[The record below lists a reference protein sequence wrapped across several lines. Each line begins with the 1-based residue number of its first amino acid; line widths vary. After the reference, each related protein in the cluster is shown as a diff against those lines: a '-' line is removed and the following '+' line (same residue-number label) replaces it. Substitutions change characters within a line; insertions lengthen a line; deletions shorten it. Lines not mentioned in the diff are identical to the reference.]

1 MAQIVDIVLPV
12 FGLIALGYAAAWSGL
27 LRRETGEALSDFV
40 FIIAIPVLVF
50 RTLAM
55 AAFDGAS
62 PWGLWI
68 AYFAVFAVMW
78 VIGSVTIRGLFGRD
92 ARAGVVAGISTA
104 YGNTVLVGIPLA
116 LAAYGDA
123 GAVAMALI
131 IAIHLPVMMTTSA
144 ILIVRAERRDGVVH
158 AEPGARAI
166 LRGLGLNLVRNPLI
180 IGLVLGALWHVLGAP
195 LAGLPRIMVD
205 RIADVAAT
213 LALFAMGMSLRNY
226 GIRGHIQA
234 GLVLSAL
241 KLLLMPALVLIAARY
256 LVPMPPVWV
265 KVAVIAAACPTGVNA
280 YVVAARFRTG
290 EALASNAIT
299 ISTALAV
306 VSMTL
311 WLTVIE
317 LV

>member
-1 MAQIVDIVLPV
+1 MAEIVDIVLPV

-50 RTLAM
+50 RTLAT
-55 AAFDGAS
+55 AVFEGAS
-62 PWGLWI
+62 PWGLWA

-78 VIGSVTIRGLFGRD
+78 VIGTVTITRVFGRD

-144 ILIVRAERRDGVVH
+144 ILIVRAERRDGVVR
-158 AEPGARAI
+158 AEPGARA
-166 LRGLGLNLVRNPLI
+166 LVRGLGLNLARNPLI
-180 IGLVLGALWHVLGAP
+180 IGLILGALWHLLGVP
-195 LAGLPRIMVD
+195 LDGLPRTMVD

-234 GLVLSAL
+234 GLVLAAL
-241 KLLLMPALVLIAARY
+241 KLLLMPALVLVATHY
-256 LVPMPPVWV
+256 LVPMPPVWA
-265 KVAVIAAACPTGVNA
+265 KVAVVAAACPTGVNA
-280 YVVAARFRTG
+280 YIVAARFRTG

-299 ISTALAV
+299 ISTAIAV
-306 VSMTL
+306 LSMTL